1 MLHFCYTPVTLV
13 KANGG
18 AGYTL
23 KKPEKSVTQIRI
35 ELFGMSAVIRYTKV
49 DVTLFCVTLCTYA
62 NGGAGC
68 ECNIECNIV

>member
-13 KANGG
+13 KANSG

-23 KKPEKSVTQIRI
+23 KKPKKSVTQIRI
-35 ELFGMSAVIRYTKV
+35 ELFGMSAVIRYTKT

-62 NGGAGC
+62 NGGAGSK
-68 ECNIECNIV
+68 CNIECNIV